1 MEYSSQDIKALAQAL
16 IAVQRDMSPATKDS
30 TNSFCKNRYASLNA
44 VMDSCRDALLK
55 HNIWLTQLPVPAP
68 AEYGE
73 NHIALLT
80 KLTHADSGQ
89 WQASLT
95 VAPLPK
101 NDPQGM
107 GSAIT
112 YCRRYALTAM
122 LGMVTEDDDGE
133 AACID
138 GQNEQK
144 ICSKIA
150 SHARR
155 ATNAPQTQKGPQH
168 NITQGD
174 VQKNALKSKYEGV
187 ENLPNLEGITYEV
200 VSAQDGRAC
209 IIATGNTQTKKEIL
223 MGIGFRWN
231 AQRKIWW
238 KYADAA

>member
-122 LGMVTEDDDGE
+122 LGMMTEKRRVLMGKMSKKY
-133 AACID
+133 A
-138 GQNEQK
+138 QK
-144 ICSKIA
+144 QP
-150 SHARR
+150 HTRE
-155 ATNAPQTQKGPQH
+155 GPQMPLRRKKGLS
-168 NITQGD
+168 I
-174 VQKNALKSKYEGV
+174 VQHKGV
-187 ENLPNLEGITYEV
+187 F
-200 VSAQDGRAC
+200 
-209 IIATGNTQTKKEIL
+209 KKTP
-223 MGIGFRWN
+223 
-231 AQRKIWW
+231 
-238 KYADAA
+238 